1 MALGLT
7 EKDTMSKVTFKSL
20 IESKT
25 PTLIDFYADWCGPC
39 QVLGPIIEEVK
50 QEVGEKATVLKID
63 VDRNQELAQRLQIRS
78 IPTMMIF
85 KEGELKWRGMGVQ
98 AKGAILSQLEEH
110 METEEA

>member
-1 MALGLT
+1 MGFN
-7 EKDTMSKVTFKSL
+7 EKHNMSKVTFKSL
-20 IESKT
+20 IESNT

-39 QVLGPIIEEVK
+39 QVLGPIVEEVK

-85 KEGELKWRGMGVQ
+85 KGGELKWRGMGVQ
-98 AKGAILSQLEEH
+98 AKGAILNQLEQY
-110 METEEA
+110 MEAEEA